1 MVTLYERI
9 NTHVDGTRE
18 NLALSQHG
26 EPVREVSHVV
36 FRSAVV
42 DLHWFVTLAI

>member
-18 NLALSQHG
+18 DLALSQHG
-26 EPVREVSHVV
+26 EPVREVSNVV